1 MEMATVDTVI
11 SIINGVGFP
20 IFVAIAMFWQDNKR
34 TENYQTLLREMTTI
48 IDNNTD
54 SIEKLTLELRKGV

>member
-54 SIEKLTLELRKGV
+54 SIEKLTMELRKGV

>member
-1 MEMATVDTVI
+1 MDVATVDTVI

-20 IFVAIAMFWQDNKR
+20 IFVAIAMFWQNHTR
-34 TENYQTLLREMTTI
+34 TEHYQTLLREMTTI

-54 SIEKLTLELRKGV
+54 SIEKLTMELRKGV